1 MLRFEATFLLFV
13 TLGLMKLTI
22 FYISLPHLVWVIW
35 CNKDKYLT
43 YTNMKLKTFLL
54 VAVAT
59 LIFAIDANAQRLP
72 RPVRNVEV
80 QTLDAAKARLPW
92 WGEKNLMIFY
102 VDPDVPKQNH
112 EFITWME
119 ESKRLAGPNIEGF
132 GIINLKDTAYPSS
145 VVRQIADARTAK
157 NGATILCDPDH
168 WLTSAWRLGDCND
181 CFVIMLVNKEG
192 QLVYIHKGVMSKE
205 EQEKFIA
212 AGDKLR

>member
-1 MLRFEATFLLFV
+1 
-13 TLGLMKLTI
+13 
-22 FYISLPHLVWVIW
+22 
-35 CNKDKYLT
+35 
-43 YTNMKLKTFLL
+43 
-54 VAVAT
+54 
-59 LIFAIDANAQRLP
+59 
-72 RPVRNVEV
+72 
-80 QTLDAAKARLPW
+80 
-92 WGEKNLMIFY
+92 
-102 VDPDVPKQNH
+102 
-112 EFITWME
+112 ME

-205 EQEKFIA
+205 EQDKFIA
-212 AGDKLR
+212 VGDKLR